1 MNTQSISNLD
11 SVLNYWF
18 SHREYSENIQYTSRQ
33 EYCSGDF
40 ASLPD
45 DLSIKLRTRLQNLGI
60 HQLYSHQLLSYHT
73 VKERKNLVVTTGTAS
88 GKTLC
93 YNLPILDQLFKVP
106 SSRALF
112 IFPTKALTHDQQ
124 EKLVE
129 LTGDIET
136 NGEPLIPVCVYD
148 GDTPTQKRQV
158 IRQMARCLLTNPDML
173 HTAILPHHTLWE
185 TFFRGLDFVVIDE
198 IHAYRGVF
206 GSHVANVI
214 RRLKRIAAFY
224 GSKPQFILTSATIA
238 NPLEHGKSLTG
249 EDLVLIQE
257 DGAPHGART
266 TILYN
271 PPVIHQ
277 ETGIRKSASSEV
289 IQLAGTLLNKQIQVL
304 IFGRSRKGV
313 EFILRQL
320 RLQQQDDDENY
331 RAYRSGYLPAD
342 RRRIE
347 SDLRSGKLRA
357 VAATNA
363 LELGIDI
370 GGVDAVLIT
379 GYPGSVSAMR
389 QQAGRAGRKTEDS
402 VAVLVASGSPI
413 DQYLMRH
420 PDYLVGKS
428 PESALIDP
436 DHPVILLGHLQCA
449 AFELP
454 FSDNECFGTANNTMV
469 REYLE
474 FMNESGQVNHSG
486 GKYFWMDSAYPA
498 SNLSLRSSDS
508 RSINLVVEENHRN
521 KIIGEIDYLSSLWMV
536 HPKAIYLHEGMS
548 YFVKNLDL
556 ENYVA
561 SLEPVDDDYYT
572 EPVQK
577 ITLKKINEQDAEYYP
592 GAKITYGEI
601 QVTTEITGFKKL
613 LWNTHEV
620 LSVEPLSLPPNT
632 MRTTAYW
639 MALSDETV
647 NILREQLLWKN
658 DPNDYGKDWDQI
670 RLAVR
675 TRDNFKCQVCGVPES
690 GKAHHVHHKTPLRSF
705 VSLTEANRME
715 NLITLCSNCHQLA
728 ESAVKIRS
736 GLAGLGYSM
745 GQLAPLFLMCDSSDL
760 GTLSDPAS
768 NLADGKPAVI
778 FYDQINAGIG
788 LSRKCFDLHKQ
799 IIASSHELVSNCQ
812 CIDGCPSCV
821 GPGGENGAGGKQE
834 TLAILELLDGAE

>member
-60 HQLYSHQLLSYHT
+60 HQLYSHQLLSYQT

-136 NGEPLIPVCVYD
+136 NGELLIPVCVYD

-313 EFILRQL
+313 EFMLRQL

-402 VAVLVASGSPI
+402 VAVLVASWSPI

-561 SLEPVDDDYYT
+561 SLETVDDDYYT
-572 EPVQK
+572 EPVKK

>member
-136 NGEPLIPVCVYD
+136 NGELLIPVCVYD

-249 EDLVLIQE
+249 EDLVLIQD

-313 EFILRQL
+313 EFMLRQL

-389 QQAGRAGRKTEDS
+389 QQAGRAGRKTADS

-561 SLEPVDDDYYT
+561 SLETVDDDYYT
-572 EPVQK
+572 EPVKK

>member
-60 HQLYSHQLLSYHT
+60 HQLYSHQLLSYQT

-129 LTGDIET
+129 LIGDIET

-158 IRQMARCLLTNPDML
+158 IRQMSRCLLTNPDML

-313 EFILRQL
+313 EFMLRQL

-402 VAVLVASGSPI
+402 VAVLVASWSPI

-620 LSVEPLSLPPNT
+620 LSFEPLSLPPNT

-658 DPNDYGKDWDQI
+658 DPNDYGKEWDQI

>member
-60 HQLYSHQLLSYHT
+60 HQLYSHQLLSYQT

-129 LTGDIET
+129 LIGDIET

-158 IRQMARCLLTNPDML
+158 IRQMSRCLLTNPDML

-304 IFGRSRKGV
+304 MFGRSRKGV
-313 EFILRQL
+313 EFMLRQL
-320 RLQQQDDDENY
+320 RLQQKDDDENY

-402 VAVLVASGSPI
+402 VAVLVASWSPI

>member
-1 MNTQSISNLD
+1 M
-11 SVLNYWF
+11 
-18 SHREYSENIQYTSRQ
+18 QYTSRQ